1 MFLEAKIETNGSNLS
16 AEFQNVGYGTNQQN
30 FFGIKEIIFK
40 KNNLSFSSN
49 SFPEGTMS
57 SESVSFPITVGEKY
71 RLVWDGNEYFS
82 IAKDAS
88 QLNLNGMTFKGVYLG
103 NPSIISEEYYENTE
117 YPFLLIGEESS
128 IGFITKSSEES
139 HNVQVQTINELDV
152 GWLNEETASKP
163 NAFVEKNV
171 LFIR

>member
-1 MFLEAKIETNGSNLS
+1 MSLEAKIETNGSNFS
-16 AEFQNVGYGTNQQN
+16 ANFQNTGSGISQQN

-40 KNNLSFSSN
+40 KNNLAFSS
-49 SFPEGTMS
+49 SAFPEGTMS
-57 SESVSFPITVGEKY
+57 SDSVDFSINIGEKY
-71 RLVWDGNEYFS
+71 RIVWDGKEYFS
-82 IAKDAS
+82 VAKDAS
-88 QLNLNGMTFKGVYLG
+88 ELNLNGMSFNGAYLG

-163 NAFVEKNV
+163 KAFEENNI